1 MDPWKQRKGTSVED
15 RDVMKMRSPSLRPT
29 TLKVL
34 IGAALVLTGCSALIG
49 VNDIFLDP
57 NTGSGI
63 EGGAP
68 ETSTSDA
75 PASETGGE
83 GGTCTGDHQSDKANC
98 GRCGHDCLGGDCKV
112 GVCQVVALA
121 GSLAS
126 PVSIALDDQN
136 VYVATKD
143 GNTVLRVAKT
153 GGKVDTLVTGWQSLV
168 GVAVSGTTLFWSA
181 DDALGDAGDGNFGG
195 VWKCT
200 LPACTDKKLISTA
213 GRSRHIDVK
222 NGFVYYATEDAIR
235 RVKVDGTGDQLLVAG
250 INQPFSVAADDAFV
264 YYTSNETSLGR
275 VPVDG
280 GSDNPVGPLNASQ
293 YGFVAV
299 DAQRFYWAFTD
310 VSSKGQ
316 VFGGL
321 KSATATR
328 TSYGTANQGSVGVA
342 SDGTNLYWSNDGTY
356 TGIESNG
363 DGELLTCPVG
373 GCAPDPVRLADK
385 LRYAGPIV
393 LDANAVYFLEFGG
406 RSGANGRLLKIAK
419 P

>member
-1 MDPWKQRKGTSVED
+1 MED
-15 RDVMKMRSPSLRPT
+15 RVAVKMRASALRPT

-57 NTGSGI
+57 NVGNGA

-68 ETSTSDA
+68 EGSAVDA
-75 PASETGGE
+75 PASETGSE
-83 GGTCTGDHQSDKANC
+83 GGTCTGDRQSDKANC
-98 GRCGHDCLGGDCKV
+98 GRCGHDCLGGDCKA
-112 GVCQVVALA
+112 GVCQVVAIA
-121 GSLAS
+121 GSLPA
-126 PVSIALDDQN
+126 PGAIALDDTN
-136 VYVATKD
+136 VYIATQ
-143 GNTVLRVAKT
+143 GANTILRVAKT
-153 GGKVDTLVTGWQSLV
+153 GGKVDTLVTGWQSMI

-213 GRSRHIDVK
+213 GQSRHLDVK
-222 NGFVYYATEDAIR
+222 NGFVYYATVDAVR

-250 INQPFSVAADDAFV
+250 INQPFSVAADEAFV
-264 YYTSNETSLGR
+264 YYTSNENSLGR

-280 GSDNPVGPLNASQ
+280 GTDNSVGPLNAKT

-299 DAQRFYWAFTD
+299 DALHFYWAFTD

-316 VFGGL
+316 VFAGL

-328 TSYGTANQGSVGVA
+328 TSYGTANQGSIGVG
-342 SDGTNLYWSNDGTY
+342 SDGTNLYWTNDGTF
-356 TGIESNG
+356 TGIDSNG
-363 DGELLTCPVG
+363 DGELLMCPVG
-373 GCAPDPVRLADK
+373 GCAPDPVRLVDK